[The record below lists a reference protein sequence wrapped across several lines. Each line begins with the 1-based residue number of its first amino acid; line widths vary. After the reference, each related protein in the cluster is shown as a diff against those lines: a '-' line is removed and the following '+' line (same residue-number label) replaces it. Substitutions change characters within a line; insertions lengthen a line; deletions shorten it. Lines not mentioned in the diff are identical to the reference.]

1 MRKPRRDSDSH
12 VFPSQDREGLWCPP
26 FLTCLFTQAIGK
38 ENLAHKGNNV
48 SMLGILF
55 FLMLGILIN
64 SSSESLSPLKVRCLL
79 VTLSQDSIGGR

>member
-55 FLMLGILIN
+55 
-64 SSSESLSPLKVRCLL
+64 C
-79 VTLSQDSIGGR
+79 